1 MSNDSDKK
9 EDVIETEKISGKN
22 SRGRREPDSEVLEIN
37 VGKYLKVFKGNPWR
51 VSTIVLVLVVV
62 VFVVRG
68 MTGPSGG
75 VSGAVVSEN
84 AAVKNLLAFIN
95 AQGRGEAKLVS
106 VEKEGALYSVIV
118 DYQGQQIPVY
128 VTLDGKYLITDP
140 IPLAALGGNAGG
152 SAGGSGGSGRGQ
164 AGQQPA
170 QPVELP
176 KSDKPIVELFVMS
189 HCPFGTQMEKG
200 ILPVAGLLKD
210 KIDFKVKFV
219 YYAMHGEAEVRE
231 QLAQYCIQ
239 KGQKEKYLA
248 YLKCFLT
255 DGNSTRCL
263 KEAGVNEGALKE
275 CITGAD
281 TQFSVT
287 KNLQDKASWLSGQF
301 PRFDTDKADNEKYG
315 VAGSPTFVINGK
327 QAQSGRDSVSLLN
340 AICNAFNQKPEE
352 CSTQLDATAPGPG
365 FGWDSAGTTNLANCG
380 V

>member
-1 MSNDSDKK
+1 MSDDSVKK
-9 EDVIETEKISGKN
+9 EDVIEI
-22 SRGRREPDSEVLEIN
+22 P
-37 VGKYLKVFKGNPWR
+37 VGKYLGALGGNPWR
-51 VSTIVLVLVVV
+51 VSTVMLAVIAAVLVVMSV
-62 VFVVRG
+62 
-68 MTGPSGG
+68 TGTPSG
-75 VSGAVVSEN
+75 VSGAVVSEDS
-84 AAVKNLLAFIN
+84 AAESLLAFIN

-106 VEKEGALYSVIV
+106 IDKEGALYSATV
-118 DYQGQQIPVY
+118 DYNGQQIPVY

-140 IPLAALGGNAGG
+140 IPLAALGGGNAGG
-152 SAGGSGGSGRGQ
+152 ESGGGRAQQQ
-164 AGQQPA
+164 AAQQPA
-170 QPVELP
+170 QPADVP

-200 ILPVAGLLKD
+200 ILPVVGLLKD

-219 YYAMHGEAEVRE
+219 YYAMHGEVEVRE

-239 KGQKEKYLA
+239 KGQKEKFIP

-275 CITGAD
+275 CIAGAD

-287 KNLQDKASWLSGQF
+287 KNLQDKAGWLSGQF

-315 VAGSPTFVINGK
+315 VAGSPTLVINGK

-340 AICNAFNQKPEE
+340 AVCNAFTTKPEE

-365 FGWDSAGTTNLANCG
+365 FGWDKAGTTNLANCG